1 MERVTVS
8 NGHCGNK
15 QTKSTLPTI
24 LLFSP
29 LPNNRCETRRLFKKK
44 CQQARTTTKRN
55 ENPDNEEQL
64 QQQDIY
70 HYQGQHLRGF
80 FISCLNW
87 DYCEQIWWDR
97 HDNKCWVNK
106 ARIVFNILRKV
117 CSAHTMRRKPK
128 LRIFNSNL
136 ESVLPHGFETWRA
149 AKKATKNDRNS
160 SIIVSDA
167 S

>member
-1 MERVTVS
+1 MDTVA
-8 NGHCGNK
+8 
-15 QTKSTLPTI
+15 T
-24 LLFSP
+24 
-29 LPNNRCETRRLFKKK
+29 NRQSRLCRRYCSSLHYQITDARQDDSLKKKK
-44 CQQARTTTKRN
+44 CQQARTTTKYN

-97 HDNKCWVNK
+97 QDNKCWVNK
-106 ARIVFNILRKV
+106 ARIVFNILKKV

-136 ESVLPHGFETWRA
+136 ESVLPYGFETWRA